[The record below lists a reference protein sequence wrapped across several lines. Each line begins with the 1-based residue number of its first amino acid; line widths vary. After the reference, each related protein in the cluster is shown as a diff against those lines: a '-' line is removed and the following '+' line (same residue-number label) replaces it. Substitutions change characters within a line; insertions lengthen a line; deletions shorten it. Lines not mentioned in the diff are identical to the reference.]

1 VPDHSTNLY
10 VTLYGRAE
18 GFTGLGK
25 FNSDLTR
32 MSNQFGL
39 LNTKAQRQAALTEMA
54 LRKQATAAT
63 TAADVAVRSQ
73 GRIQAALAT
82 TSDRVERMQRR
93 QTLITQQQIDLRQ
106 RAEQGFYDKNILRY
120 TQLREK
126 LKLQQE
132 WITADLAKQLAKRDA
147 LVAASDDAQ
156 ALSGAKASAK
166 MAALQDVRNAT
177 GATAAANAG
186 FGAQLGKFAMN
197 PYVQGAAVT
206 VGAGAYAAYKLSNYY
221 AGFQG
226 ITQTTG
232 ANTNMS
238 PAALKAYRG
247 MLPGFRNKFPGSLAD
262 LNSAFFHALSLGFR
276 GKGGMPNASTRD
288 FVREVMLSALPSGAN
303 PGDVT
308 NLLGGAINAYR
319 NNRGVPKGAGP
330 DWFMNVMHAT
340 GATGNMSVEELAQY
354 FGPVMALAAA
364 SGSKNSLRQSGA
376 MVDTLTQMGFTP
388 QRANTNVA
396 AIWQKLENAPSKAKN
411 ELAQLYRSTGGR
423 VNLWGD
429 FTQQGL
435 QQKGAFGVI
444 GDLRNALARG
454 DITRQQIL
462 TLFPGTRGGQGM
474 LSLLSQSGATRMATN
489 YGLTSA
495 SSAQGQ
501 TQAQYNAWMGT
512 RGGQTAERNALLGQ
526 AGLWAGQG
534 ANKEITDLTSDF
546 NKATIAVGGFV
557 KGNQA
562 LINGVGH
569 SVGSLGAFAFHMNPL
584 YAEFKTLNGVVG
596 VTATLFRHGFVSA
609 LQDAGSRIKSAFLTP
624 LGDLTNFI
632 KPWGGKLVSLIG
644 AGITK
649 EIPGL
654 KSGPLHATVVAI
666 KNALGG
672 LNAWAGHLGASI
684 ASGLGGQFN
693 AHAPSWVKHALGIS
707 TGPSTRLPPHMNVS
721 AAIIAANSTP
731 KNYVVPGSM
740 FGHYGSYSANY
751 LSSGDVTMLK
761 GASVGTTGNI
771 MDTDFPSP
779 VGTAVT
785 LPGGKN
791 ARWKLLKIVDDK
803 NVGRIEYW
811 QAPNGGKVAML
822 HLETAK
828 SMYRNQNLVLGA
840 LQTGKSYAGG
850 TTVGYSGHPL
860 TTAYGNNPGFDHL
873 CIVTDASGR
882 QYLAYL
888 SGDQI
893 AAAKSNGKKVQQ
905 VAKSL
910 PTPPGQ
916 STKATYAG
924 ALKAHATAFNYA
936 SLTQGVP
943 VGLLEA
949 VGIHESGLG
958 SASNIYMGYMNAS
971 TYGNWSKQTSGAAK
985 LLASYYNNPK
995 SPAYHN
1001 WSVALEMYNAGP
1013 NGNAWKSDSAYA
1025 QAVLGIYA
1033 GLGHSTL
1040 GNVNGPNTA
1049 HTTPYANAIYG
1060 ERRQLTALAAP
1071 WHGIS
1076 VSKLP
1081 ATGSGMY
1088 TQASY
1093 LKYEYQRD
1101 QLQRQI
1107 ADNTAKQYALA
1118 HHMSPA
1124 WLQHMLVQDRAT
1136 LNAQNKAARTSL
1148 AQKSAAAS
1156 GAAGRSTPV
1165 HIIGRCAAEAAAN
1178 VHRKKTADH
1187 TQAIAR
1193 HTLTSAQ
1200 ILAKI
1205 YDHMAKHPS
1214 GGGRQGRDNPKVIGL
1229 HQNPMP
1235 GY

>member
-1 VPDHSTNLY
+1 VPDHNTNLY
-10 VTLYGRAE
+10 VTLYGRAA
-18 GFTGLGK
+18 GFTGLSK

-54 LRKQATAAT
+54 LGKQATSAT

-82 TSDRVERMQRR
+82 TSDRAERMQRR
-93 QTLITQQQIDLRQ
+93 QTLITQQQLDLRS
-106 RAEQGFYDKNILRY
+106 RAEQGFYDKNLLRY

-156 ALSGAKASAK
+156 ALSAAKASAK
-166 MAALQDVRNAT
+166 MAALQDVRNAA

-206 VGAGAYAAYKLSNYY
+206 VGAGAYAAYKLSNFY

-319 NNRGVPKGAGP
+319 NNRGVPKGAVP

-364 SGSKNSLRQSGA
+364 SGSRNSLRQSGA

-435 QQKGAFGVI
+435 AQKGAFGVI

-474 LSLLSQSGATRMATN
+474 LSLLSQGGATRMATN
-489 YGLTSA
+489 YGFTSA

-501 TQAQYNAWMGT
+501 TQAQYAGWMGT

-534 ANKEITDLTSDF
+534 TNKEITTLTSDF

-557 KGNQA
+557 KNNQA
-562 LINGVGH
+562 LIYGSAH
-569 SVGSLGAFAFHMNPL
+569 AIGSLAAFETHMNPL
-584 YAEFKTLNGVVG
+584 YIGFKTLNGVVG
-596 VTATLFRHGFVSA
+596 VTATLFQHGFVSA
-609 LQDAGSRIKSAFLTP
+609 LQDAGSRIKTAFLTP

-632 KPWGGKLVSLIG
+632 KPWGGKLVSIIG
-644 AGITK
+644 SGITTAL
-649 EIPGL
+649 PGL

-684 ASGLGGQFN
+684 ASGLGSQFN
-693 AHAPSWVKHALGIS
+693 AYAPSWVKHALGIS
-707 TGPSTRLPPHMNVS
+707 TGSSTRLLPHMNVS
-721 AAIIAANSTP
+721 AAIRAAGPAPKGTPAGFPNPHAFGLTAPSWYRDSITNPYSAKITAQDSMGTTALGGGPAAHDFNYGVPVGSTVRLPIAA
-731 KNYVVPGSM
+731 
-740 FGHYGSYSANY
+740 
-751 LSSGDVTMLK
+751 
-761 GASVGTTGNI
+761 
-771 MDTDFPSP
+771 
-779 VGTAVT
+779 
-785 LPGGKN
+785 
-791 ARWKLLKIVDDK
+791 KLLKIQLISDK
-803 NVGRIEYW
+803 TGYGGWYVYF
-811 QAPNGGKVAML
+811 QAKNGGVFFYEHFNDVMV
-822 HLETAK
+822 H
-828 SMYRNQNLVLGA
+828 
-840 LQTGKSYAGG
+840 
-850 TTVGYSGHPL
+850 TVGKTYPAGTVVGHSGQP
-860 TTAYGNNPGFDHL
+860 TGSWGSGPQMSITADARATAALRTNN
-873 CIVTDASGR
+873 SN
-882 QYLAYL
+882 
-888 SGDQI
+888 
-893 AAAKSNGKKVQQ
+893 AA
-905 VAKSL
+905 VALPSTGGHSL
-910 PTPPGQ
+910 PTPPLLRVGVG
-916 STKATYAG
+916 STGKGPAITPWEKNNWRLLTNVAAAQHIPMGALLAILGNESSGGMNKAAG
-924 ALKAHATAFNYA
+924 ANLMQVTSAAARQIGFTGAYGTNVSASLNAGAKYFEYLLNGPAHGDLWTAFEMYNGSGPGAIAYA
-936 SLTQGVP
+936 NK
-943 VGLLEA
+943 A
-949 VGIHESGLG
+949 YAAANAFGLG
-958 SASNIYMGYMNAS
+958 HQVAAA
-971 TYGNWSKQTSGAAK
+971 KAAARAAAK
-985 LLASYYNNPK
+985 LSATPETGREGGALPSG
-995 SPAYHN
+995 AY
-1001 WSVALEMYNAGP
+1001 
-1013 NGNAWKSDSAYA
+1013 
-1025 QAVLGIYA
+1025 
-1033 GLGHSTL
+1033 
-1040 GNVNGPNTA
+1040 
-1049 HTTPYANAIYG
+1049 
-1060 ERRQLTALAAP
+1060 
-1071 WHGIS
+1071 
-1076 VSKLP
+1076 
-1081 ATGSGMY
+1081 
-1088 TQASY
+1088 
-1093 LKYEYQRD
+1093 
-1101 QLQRQI
+1101 
-1107 ADNTAKQYALA
+1107 
-1118 HHMSPA
+1118 
-1124 WLQHMLVQDRAT
+1124 
-1136 LNAQNKAARTSL
+1136 
-1148 AQKSAAAS
+1148 
-1156 GAAGRSTPV
+1156 GAAGRSVPV

-1187 TQAIAR
+1187 AQAIAH

-1205 YDHMAKHPS
+1205 YDHMTKHPS

-1229 HQNPMP
+1229 HQSPMP